1 MPRANRHY
9 IPGYVWHITHRCH
22 KQEFLLRFAR
32 DKRRWIAWLFEAR
45 KRYGL
50 SILSYIVT
58 SNHIHLLVSDNGDNE
73 SIPKSMQLLAGRTGQ
88 QYNQRKGRTGA
99 FWEDRYHATAVERD
113 EHLMQCMVYIA
124 LNMVRAGVVRHPDQW
139 PYSSYHE
146 IQTPRNRYRLID
158 YEHLM
163 ALFGIRDL
171 KELQEAYSERIQEA
185 CRQQSNGRENKWTE
199 SIAVGSKVFVEDTK
213 EKLGMKAHGREIIG
227 RDGTYQLREASKP
240 YGYHF
245 DHKNDDL
252 RLENGYFWDDIS

>member
-9 IPGYVWHITHRCH
+9 IPEYVWHITHRCH

-58 SNHIHLLVSDNGDNE
+58 SNHIHLLVSDNGDKDT
-73 SIPKSMQLLAGRTGQ
+73 IPKSMQLIAGRTGQ

-146 IQTPRNRYRLID
+146 IQAPRDRYRLID
-158 YEHLM
+158 YEHLK
-163 ALFGIRDL
+163 ALFGLRDL
-171 KELQEAYSERIQEA
+171 KELQEAYRERISEA
-185 CRQQSNGRENKWTE
+185 CKTLSIVRESKWSE
-199 SIAVGSKVFVEDTK
+199 SIAVGSRWFIEDTK
-213 EKLGMKAHGREIIG
+213 EKLGMKAHGREVVG
-227 RDGTYQLREASKP
+227 GDGTYQLREASEP
-240 YGYHF
+240 YGNIF
-245 DHKNDDL
+245 APKNDNL
-252 RLENGYFWDDIS
+252 RLENKYFWDDIS

>member
-32 DKRRWIAWLFEAR
+32 DKRRWIAWPGWAVYELS
-45 KRYGL
+45 KRL
-50 SILSYIVT
+50 KEELVERAAMI
-58 SNHIHLLVSDNGDNE
+58 LVSDNGDNE
-73 SIPKSMQLLAGRTGQ
+73 TIPKSMQLLAGRTGQ

-185 CRQQSNGRENKWTE
+185 CRQQSNGRESKWTE